1 MILVLNLGL
10 KSMRAIV
17 FDDRGRRLLT
27 ASRPVHTFLDGDR
40 VEQDPAD
47 WRRLTLEV
55 LAEASANP
63 AIRDALK
70 AITITS
76 SASNLVCTAPDG
88 TALGRAMLVSD
99 TRASTEASEL
109 AANPLFT
116 NHAATSGN
124 LHPEPSLTLP
134 RLLWL
139 RHHDP
144 TRWNQSRF
152 FLSSNAWLLAQ
163 LTGITVTDPLI
174 AETSGFHTT
183 SNSYPA
189 DLLDHLGIPA
199 HKLAPVAPI
208 LSTIGPLLPDIAAAA
223 GLANR
228 NIPVILT
235 PCDAICGV
243 FGTTAGQQGIACD
256 LSDTLSSLRTLSPSP
271 PTSPLNG
278 LRSQLI
284 PSTGLHIVSGSHNPA
299 SSLIQW
305 VRQSFYH
312 SNPDAHNLIASDA
325 ASAGPGADGLVFLP
339 YLLGERAP
347 SRTPPPAGSSSASI
361 AATADAKGSAPS
373 SKAPPAPSHPS
384 AMPSNPSPDPS
395 TKSAPPALPPVSRSS
410 PNSTPIS
417 SASQSKSPPN
427 PKPPPSAL
435 PSSAN
440 SPPVPS
446 PPSPTPPTASPS
458 AKPSSLTAPSLP
470 STRNSSPSTA
480 TSSPPATPSS
490 QAAPPTPLSPP
501 ASPRSKGVPPLS
513 PTKAFPEPARW
524 PGTIPAL
531 SPQAPSVQAHVARA
545 SRPCLPTSPLSS
557 HFSLLTSLPPRNKP
571 LSAKAA
577 AGSGLLLE
585 SQLSLARG
593 VRLPALSDLVP
604 SEPAIQTSH
613 FSLLT
618 SKNRAGRLVCLE
630 SPQLPHRPT
639 NQHPASLNASQ
650 HASGAAAQHPRRAPA
665 P

>member
-27 ASRPVHTFLDGDR
+27 ASRPVHTFIDGNH

-76 SASNLVCTAPDG
+76 SASNLVCTAPNG

-235 PCDAICGV
+235 TCNAICGV

-284 PSTGLHIVSGSHNPA
+284 PSTGLHIVSGSHHPA

-339 YLLGERAP
+339 YLLGERIPLSDP
-347 SRTPPPAGSSSASI
+347 SARGVFFGLHRRHGRRERVRAIIESTACTFASLRDALEPLTGPIHKIRTPGSPASLPLVSQLNADILGIPVEITTESETSALGASLLCQLATGSLSSL
-361 AATADAKGSAPS
+361 ADASHCISIRETLEPDRSLAPFYQKLLALHRDLLSACHPLFS
-373 SKAPPAPSHPS
+373 SRPSHP
-384 AMPSNPSPDPS
+384 P
-395 TKSAPPALPPVSRSS
+395 
-410 PNSTPIS
+410 
-417 SASQSKSPPN
+417 
-427 PKPPPSAL
+427 
-435 PSSAN
+435 
-440 SPPVPS
+440 
-446 PPSPTPPTASPS
+446 
-458 AKPSSLTAPSLP
+458 
-470 STRNSSPSTA
+470 
-480 TSSPPATPSS
+480 
-490 QAAPPTPLSPP
+490 
-501 ASPRSKGVPPLS
+501 
-513 PTKAFPEPARW
+513 
-524 PGTIPAL
+524 
-531 SPQAPSVQAHVARA
+531 
-545 SRPCLPTSPLSS
+545 LPTSPLP
-557 HFSLLTSLPPRNKP
+557 TRKP
-571 LSAKAA
+571 
-577 AGSGLLLE
+577 
-585 SQLSLARG
+585 
-593 VRLPALSDLVP
+593 
-604 SEPAIQTSH
+604 T
-613 FSLLT
+613 
-618 SKNRAGRLVCLE
+618 
-630 SPQLPHRPT
+630 
-639 NQHPASLNASQ
+639 
-650 HASGAAAQHPRRAPA
+650 
-665 P
+665 